1 MQRQAMVSPA
11 DSAPATDRL
20 VADFLEHLRVERRLS
35 PRTLQ
40 AYQRQLAAVAA
51 IVWPDQQPDWRS
63 LDAQALRQAVA
74 AGHRQGLAPRS
85 LAQQLSALRSFYRYL
100 RRRGDGQQANPAAG
114 LKAPKGA
121 RKLPGVL
128 DGDAVTR
135 LLEIPDDEALS
146 VRDRALLEL
155 FYSSDLRLSELA
167 ALDWPDLNLDDA
179 SVRVLG
185 KGSKTRIVPVG
196 SKARQALQVL
206 RTQAADPQGPVFC
219 SSRGGGRLGVR
230 AIQLRLRH
238 WAQRQGLWQR
248 VHPHLLRHSFASH
261 LLESSG
267 DLRAVQELLGHAD
280 IATTQVYT
288 HLDFQHLAQVYDQAH
303 PRARRK

>member
-40 AYQRQLAAVAA
+40 AYQRQLVAVAA

-155 FYSSDLRLSELA
+155 FYSSGLRLSELA

-185 KGSKTRIVPVG
+185 KGSKTRMVP
-196 SKARQALQVL
+196 LLPQVREAIGQYQML
-206 RTQAADPQGPVFC
+206 CPFHLEADQPVF
-219 SSRGGGRLGVR
+219 RGAKGGD
-230 AIQLRLRH
+230 LRPEII
-238 WAQRQGLWQR
+238 QRQIRKLR
-248 VHPHLLRHSFASH
+248 SALNLPETATPHALRHSFASH
-261 LLESSG
+261 LLGNGG
-267 DLRAVQELLGHAD
+267 DLRTIQELLGHASLS
-280 IATTQVYT
+280 TTQIYTAVDTNYLLDVYER
-288 HLDFQHLAQVYDQAH
+288 AH
-303 PRARRK
+303 PRA